1 MKLNTQGRYAVMS
14 CVDLVQWGPQP
25 VTLKDISERQAISLP
40 YLEQLFAKLRRA
52 GLVEST
58 RGPGGGYQLSHP
70 PEKTII
76 ADIITAVDE
85 PITIT
90 RCHSGRG
97 CMKENAKC
105 LTHDLWEAL
114 GANIYHFLA
123 TVTLSDVCNKRLTP
137 ATPQKQVRV
146 S

>member
-14 CVDLVQWGPQP
+14 CVDLASAGDQP
-25 VTLKDISERQAISLP
+25 VSLRDISESQGISLP

-52 GLVEST
+52 GIVNST
-58 RGPGGGYQLSHP
+58 RGPGGGYYLAQSA
-70 PEKTII
+70 EKTII

-85 PITIT
+85 PMTIT
-90 RCHSGRG
+90 RCGGERG

-114 GANIYHFLA
+114 EANIYNFLN
-123 TVTLSDVCNKRLTP
+123 TITLSDVCDKKIKP
-137 ATPQKQVRV
+137 HPEQKKVRV
-146 S
+146 I

>member
-14 CVDLVQWGPQP
+14 CVDLVQSGPQP

-52 GLVEST
+52 GIVQST
-58 RGPGGGYQLSHP
+58 RGPGGGYQLRQP
-70 PEKTII
+70 PENTII

-90 RCHSGRG
+90 RCNSGRG

-105 LTHDLWEAL
+105 LTHDLWAAL
-114 GANIYHFLA
+114 GANIYTFLA
-123 TVTLSDVCNKRLTP
+123 TVTLSDVCDKRLTP
-137 ATPQKQVRV
+137 STPEKQVRV